1 MPLPTIDIPLA
12 DPIDGHK
19 GKITSI
25 TLHEPKYP
33 VIMALGR
40 PVTTI
45 RTKEGAVYQ
54 TQDPE
59 IIKRYAE
66 SMVDQ
71 ETVRPVMHLLGM
83 ADSLALA
90 DAVIDFFTAA
100 LAATGKKPSST

>member
-1 MPLPTIDIPLA
+1 MPLPDITIPLT
-12 DPIDGHK
+12 DPIDGHS

-25 TLHEPKYP
+25 RLREPKYP

-45 RTKEGAVYQ
+45 RTQEGAVYQ

-66 SMVDQ
+66 KMVDD
-71 ETVRPVMHLLGM
+71 TVAPVLHLLGM
-83 ADSLALA
+83 ADTLALQ
-90 DAVIDFFTAA
+90 DAVLDFFTAA
-100 LAATGKKPSST
+100 RAGAEAKRS